1 MQKNIDLRTLAK
13 DIRKKLL
20 FMHCKAGTSHIGS
33 AFSIVEILIML
44 YFRILKINP
53 MRPKNP
59 DRDRFIL
66 SKGHAVSAWY
76 VTLAKRGFFDE
87 EVLDKYCIDGGI
99 LSGHPDRF
107 SMPGIEASTGS
118 LGHGLSIGVGLAF
131 AGKKD
136 RKNYRVFV
144 LMSDGE
150 CEEGSVWEAAISA
163 SRLRL
168 DNLIGIID
176 ANKLQAYEKTDNI
189 QPISSLKGKF
199 ENFGWSVKET
209 DGHNFKKLEQVFTNI
224 PIKKGKPTMIIAHT
238 IKGKGIP
245 IMENKLEWH
254 YKSPKKNQLKDF
266 IEELNIENEK
276 SIY

>member
-1 MQKNIDLRTLAK
+1 MQKNIDFSILAK

-53 MRPKNP
+53 KEPKDAN
-59 DRDRFIL
+59 RDRFIL

-76 VTLAKRGFFDE
+76 ATLAKRGFFNE
-87 EVLDKYCIDGGI
+87 KVLNKYCIDGGI
-99 LSGHPDRF
+99 LAGHPDRF

-118 LGHGLSIGVGLAF
+118 LGHGLPIGVGLAF

-144 LMSDGE
+144 LISDGE

-163 SRLRL
+163 SRLKL

-189 QPISSLKGKF
+189 QPISSLKGKY
-199 ENFGWSVKET
+199 ENFGWSVREV
-209 DGHNFKKLEQVFTNI
+209 DGHNFEQLREVFKSTPFKKE
-224 PIKKGKPTMIIAHT
+224 KPTMIIAHT

-245 IMENKLEWH
+245 TMENKLEWH
-254 YKSPKKNQLKDF
+254 YKSPKENQLKDF
-266 IEELNIENEK
+266 FEMLEM
-276 SIY
+276 

>member
-1 MQKNIDLRTLAK
+1 MDKYKKIATE
-13 DIRKKLL
+13 IRKRILR
-20 FMHCKAGTSHIGS
+20 MHAKSRNSHIGS

-53 MRPKNP
+53 KEPKDAN
-59 DRDRFIL
+59 RDRFIL

-76 VTLAKRGFFDE
+76 ATLAKRGFFNE
-87 EVLDKYCIDGGI
+87 EILDKYCIDDGI

-107 SMPGIEASTGS
+107 SVPGIEASTGS
-118 LGHGLSIGVGLAF
+118 LGHGLPIGVGLAF

-163 SRLRL
+163 SRLKL

-199 ENFGWSVKET
+199 ENFGWSVREV
-209 DGHNFKKLEQVFTNI
+209 DGHNFEQLEKVFKNI
-224 PIKKGKPTMIIAHT
+224 SFKNEKPTMIIAHT

-245 IMENKLEWH
+245 TMENKLEWH
-254 YKSPKKNQLKDF
+254 YRSPKENQLKDF
-266 IEELNIENEK
+266 FEMLEM
-276 SIY
+276 

>member
-1 MQKNIDLRTLAK
+1 MQKNIDFSILAK

-53 MRPKNP
+53 KEPKDAN
-59 DRDRFIL
+59 RDRFIL

-76 VTLAKRGFFDE
+76 ATLAKRGFFNE
-87 EVLDKYCIDGGI
+87 KVLNKYCIDGGI
-99 LSGHPDRF
+99 LAGHPDRF
-107 SMPGIEASTGS
+107 SVPGIEASTGS
-118 LGHGLSIGVGLAF
+118 LGHGLSIGVGLAL

-136 RKNYRVFV
+136 RKNYKVYV

-150 CEEGSVWEAAISA
+150 CEEGSIWEAAISA
-163 SRLRL
+163 SRLKL

-189 QPISSLKGKF
+189 QPISSLKGKY
-199 ENFGWSVKET
+199 ENFGWSVREV
-209 DGHNFKKLEQVFTNI
+209 DGHNFEQLREVFKSTPFKKE
-224 PIKKGKPTMIIAHT
+224 KPTMIIAHT

-245 IMENKLEWH
+245 TMENKLEWH
-254 YKSPKKNQLKDF
+254 YKSPKENQLKDF
-266 IEELNIENEK
+266 FEMLEM
-276 SIY
+276 

>member
-1 MQKNIDLRTLAK
+1 MQININLSILAK

-44 YFRILKINP
+44 YFRILKINSKEP
-53 MRPKNP
+53 EDA

-66 SKGHAVSAWY
+66 SKGHAVSALY
-76 VTLAKRGFFDE
+76 VTLAKKGFFNE
-87 EVLDKYCIDGGI
+87 EILDKYCIDNGI
-99 LSGHPDRF
+99 LPGHPDRF
-107 SMPGIEASTGS
+107 SIPGIEASTGS
-118 LGHGLSIGVGLAF
+118 LGHGLPIGVGLAF

-136 RKNYRVFV
+136 KKNYKVYV

-150 CEEGSVWEAAISA
+150 CEEGSIWEAAISA
-163 SRLRL
+163 SRLKL

-189 QPISSLKGKF
+189 QAISLLKGKF
-199 ENFGWSVKET
+199 KNFGWSVREV
-209 DGHNFKKLEQVFTNI
+209 DGHNFEKLEQGFANI
-224 PIKKGKPTMIIAHT
+224 PIEKEKPTMIIAHT

-245 IMENKLEWH
+245 TMENRLEWH
-254 YKSPKKNQLKDF
+254 YKSPKENQLKSF
-266 IEELNIENEK
+266 YKMLEI
-276 SIY
+276 

>member
-1 MQKNIDLRTLAK
+1 MSEVNKNYEKIAK
-13 DIRKKLL
+13 EIRKKILKMI
-20 FMHCKAGTSHIGS
+20 FNSQTSHIGS
-33 AFSIVEILIML
+33 ALSVVDILTVL
-44 YFRILKINP
+44 YFKILSID
-53 MRPKNP
+53 PKAPWAKN
-59 DRDRFIL
+59 RDRFIL

-76 VTLAKRGFFDE
+76 ATLAKRGFFNE
-87 EVLDKYCIDGGI
+87 EILDKYCVDGGI

-107 SMPGIEASTGS
+107 SVPGIESSTGS
-118 LGHGLSIGVGLAF
+118 LGHGLPIGVGLAF

-136 RKNYRVFV
+136 KKNYRVFV

-163 SRLRL
+163 SRLKL

-209 DGHNFKKLEQVFTNI
+209 DGHNFEKLEQVFRNI

-245 IMENKLEWH
+245 TMENKLEWH
-254 YKSPKKNQLKDF
+254 YRSPKENQLKDF
-266 IEELNIENEK
+266 FEMLEM
-276 SIY
+276 

>member
-1 MQKNIDLRTLAK
+1 MDKYKKIATE
-13 DIRKKLL
+13 IRKRILR
-20 FMHCKAGTSHIGS
+20 MHAKSRNSHIGS

-44 YFRILKINP
+44 YFKILKINP
-53 MRPKNP
+53 MRPKDPN
-59 DRDRFIL
+59 RDRFIL

-118 LGHGLSIGVGLAF
+118 LGHGLPIGVGLAF
-131 AGKKD
+131 VGKKD

-163 SRLRL
+163 SRLKL

-189 QPISSLKGKF
+189 QPISLLKGKF

-209 DGHNFKKLEQVFTNI
+209 DGHNFKNLEQVFTNI

-238 IKGKGIP
+238 IKGKGVP
-245 IMENKLEWH
+245 AMENKLEWH
-254 YKSPKKNQLKDF
+254 YRSPKENQLKDF
-266 IEELNIENEK
+266 FEMLEM
-276 SIY
+276 

>member
-1 MQKNIDLRTLAK
+1 MDKYKKIAAE
-13 DIRKKLL
+13 IRKRILR
-20 FMHCKAGTSHIGS
+20 MHAKSRNSHIGS

-53 MRPKNP
+53 KEPKDAN
-59 DRDRFIL
+59 RDRFIL
-66 SKGHAVSAWY
+66 SKGHAASAWY
-76 VTLAKRGFFDE
+76 ATLAKRGFFNE
-87 EVLDKYCIDGGI
+87 EILDKYCIDGGI

-118 LGHGLSIGVGLAF
+118 LGHGLPIGVGLAF

-136 RKNYRVFV
+136 KKNYRVFV

-163 SRLRL
+163 SRLKL

-199 ENFGWSVKET
+199 ENFGWSVREV
-209 DGHNFKKLEQVFTNI
+209 DGHNFEQLEKVFKNS
-224 PIKKGKPTMIIAHT
+224 PFKNEKPTMIIAHT

-254 YKSPKKNQLKDF
+254 YKSPKENQLKSF
-266 IEELNIENEK
+266 IKMLEK
-276 SIY
+276 IK

>member
-1 MQKNIDLRTLAK
+1 MDKYKKIATE
-13 DIRKKLL
+13 IRKRILR
-20 FMHCKAGTSHIGS
+20 MHAKSRNSHIGS
-33 AFSIVEILIML
+33 AFSIVEILIIL

-53 MRPKNP
+53 KESKDAN
-59 DRDRFIL
+59 RDRFIL

-76 VTLAKRGFFDE
+76 ATLAKKGFFNE
-87 EVLDKYCIDGGI
+87 EILDKYCIDGGI

-107 SMPGIEASTGS
+107 SIPGIEASTGS
-118 LGHGLSIGVGLAF
+118 LGHGLPIGVGLAF

-163 SRLRL
+163 SRLKL
-168 DNLIGIID
+168 DNLVGIID

-209 DGHNFKKLEQVFTNI
+209 DGHNFEKLEQVFRNI
-224 PIKKGKPTMIIAHT
+224 PIKKEKPTMIIAHT

-245 IMENKLEWH
+245 TMENKLEWH
-254 YKSPKKNQLKDF
+254 YKSPKENQLKDF
-266 IEELNIENEK
+266 FEMLEM
-276 SIY
+276 

>member
-20 FMHCKAGTSHIGS
+20 FMHYKAGTSHIGS

-53 MRPKNP
+53 KEPKDAN
-59 DRDRFIL
+59 RDRFIL
-66 SKGHAVSAWY
+66 SKGHAVSALY
-76 VTLAKRGFFDE
+76 TTLAKRGFFNE
-87 EVLDKYCIDGGI
+87 EILDKYCIDGGI

-107 SMPGIEASTGS
+107 SIPGIETSTGS
-118 LGHGLSIGVGLAF
+118 LGHGLPIGVGLAF

-136 RKNYRVFV
+136 KKNYRVFV

-163 SRLRL
+163 SRLKL
-168 DNLIGIID
+168 DNLVGIID

-199 ENFGWSVKET
+199 ENFGWSVREV
-209 DGHNFKKLEQVFTNI
+209 DGHNFEQLEKVFKNI
-224 PIKKGKPTMIIAHT
+224 PFKNEQPTMLIAHT

-245 IMENKLEWH
+245 TMENKLEWH
-254 YKSPKKNQLKDF
+254 YRSPKENQLKDF
-266 IEELNIENEK
+266 FEMLEM
-276 SIY
+276 